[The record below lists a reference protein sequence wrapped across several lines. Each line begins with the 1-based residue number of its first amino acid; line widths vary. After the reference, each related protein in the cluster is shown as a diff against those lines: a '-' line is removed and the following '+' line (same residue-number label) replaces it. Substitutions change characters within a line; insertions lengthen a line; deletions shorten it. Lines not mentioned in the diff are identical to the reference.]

1 MDNKISG
8 PAVPARWQIHKRLYN
23 WVLGWAEHKYGP
35 VIMVLIALVEPIFLP
50 VPADLLL
57 VAMCLAKPKK
67 ALRYGALV
75 AGFSVLGGC
84 LAFGLGLAIGGEN
97 VREFFGALKLGP
109 LNLGPKVD
117 ITLQLYNRFSFWAVA
132 TSALTPV
139 PYMLFSWLGGLAG
152 ISFYLFAVTSI
163 IFRSLRFGSE
173 AVLIYYLGEKA
184 KPLIDKYFN
193 LICCAVI
200 GLLAALFLLTKLIT
214 HYLAPAS

>member
-1 MDNKISG
+1 MNNQFAKTTLES
-8 PAVPARWQIHKRLYN
+8 RWQIHKRLYR

-35 VIMVLIALVEPIFLP
+35 VAMVVVALVEPIFLP

-67 ALRYGALV
+67 ALRYGLLV
-75 AGFSVLGGC
+75 AAFSVLGGC
-84 LAFGLGLAIGGEN
+84 LAFGLGLAIGGQT
-97 VREFFGALKLGP
+97 VSEFFHNLHIGP
-109 LNLGPKVD
+109 LNLGPKAD
-117 ITLQLYNRFSFWAVA
+117 LTLQLYSRFSFWAVA

-139 PYMLFSWLGGLAG
+139 PYMLFSWLGGFAG
-152 ISFYLFAVTSI
+152 ISFALFAITSI
-163 IFRSLRFGSE
+163 IFRSIRFGSE

-200 GLLAALFLLTKLIT
+200 ALLAGLFLLTKLIT
-214 HYLAPAS
+214 HYLVPTS

>member
-1 MDNKISG
+1 MNNNIAK

-23 WVLGWAEHKYGP
+23 WVLGWADHKYGP
-35 VIMVLIALVEPIFLP
+35 LIMVTVALVEPIFLP

-57 VAMCLAKPKK
+57 IAMCLAKPKK
-67 ALRYGALV
+67 ALRYGLLV
-75 AGFSVLGGC
+75 AAFSVLGGC
-84 LAFGLGLAIGGEN
+84 LAFGLGLAIGGQN
-97 VREFFGALKLGP
+97 VSEFFHALKLGP
-109 LNLGPKVD
+109 LDLGPKAD
-117 ITLQLYNRFSFWAVA
+117 MTLQLYNRFSFWAVA

-139 PYMLFSWLGGLAG
+139 PYMLFSWLGGFAG

-173 AVLIYYLGEKA
+173 AVLIYFLGERA

-200 GLLAALFLLTKLIT
+200 ALLAGVFLLTKMIT
-214 HYLAPAS
+214 HYLVPTG

>member
-1 MDNKISG
+1 MNNQIARPST
-8 PAVPARWQIHKRLYN
+8 VARWQVHKRLYN
-23 WVLGWAEHKYGP
+23 WILGWAEHKYGP
-35 VIMVLIALVEPIFLP
+35 VVMVSVALVEPIFLP
-50 VPADLLL
+50 IPADLLL
-57 VAMCLAKPKK
+57 IAMCLAKPKK
-67 ALRYGALV
+67 ALRYGLLV
-75 AGFSVLGGC
+75 AAFSVLGGC
-84 LAFGLGLAIGGEN
+84 LAFGLGLAIGGQTVSN
-97 VREFFGALKLGP
+97 FFHALKLGP
-109 LNLGPKVD
+109 LDLGPKAD
-117 ITLQLYNRFSFWAVA
+117 LTLEIYRKFPFWAVA

-200 GLLAALFLLTKLIT
+200 VLLGALFLLTKLIT
-214 HYLAPAS
+214 RYLVAPG